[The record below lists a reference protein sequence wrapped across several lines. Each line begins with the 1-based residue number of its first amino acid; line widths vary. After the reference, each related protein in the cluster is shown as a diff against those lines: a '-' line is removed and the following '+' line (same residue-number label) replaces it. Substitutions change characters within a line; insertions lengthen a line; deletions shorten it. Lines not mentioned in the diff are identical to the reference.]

1 MLIHGF
7 ILVIVLLLSFGFT
20 KMQPSEISITFTS
33 YRDHLFMSKLS
44 TALTLATSVLSTC
57 LFSSSVF
64 ASDASSAE
72 GFNFKD
78 WYIGGEFGR
87 KRQDDL
93 CDPAFISCDSS
104 DSAWSVF
111 SGYEFTQ
118 NLALEFGYTDL
129 GDYSTTS
136 LLNTMQ
142 NKAITSMSGY
152 ELAGVVNLPVA
163 EHVNIFTKLGA
174 MYYDGEERSVV
185 GSFDDKGWAGLFGLG
200 LSYDFTQSLQAR
212 AEYNFIHDLGD
223 REFAGDHGHLTT
235 LGLVYRFGKN
245 QASAP
250 VKSAPAAVVEE
261 TVVEEVVAEPVVVAP
276 VVIDAVQ
283 AHALFDFDKSDVKVT
298 AELEQVAAH
307 LVTYPQAN
315 AHLMGFTDSL
325 GSNEY
330 NEKLALRRANAVA
343 AYLISQGVSESQLTI
358 KPVGETDKFGNNTII
373 GERFKN
379 RRVSIEIAEFTQ

>member
-1 MLIHGF
+1 
-7 ILVIVLLLSFGFT
+7 
-20 KMQPSEISITFTS
+20 
-33 YRDHLFMSKLS
+33 MSKLS

-64 ASDASSAE
+64 AADANNEE

-93 CDPAFISCDSS
+93 CNPAFISCDSS

-142 NKAITSMSGY
+142 NKAVTSMRGY

-174 MYYDGEERSVV
+174 MYYDGEERSIV

-200 LSYDFTQSLQAR
+200 LSYDFTPSLQAR

-250 VKSAPAAVVEE
+250 VKSAPVVEETIVEE
-261 TVVEEVVAEPVVVAP
+261 TVVEEVVAEPVVVVAP
-276 VVIDAVQ
+276 VVVEAVQ
-283 AHALFDFDKSDVKVT
+283 AHALFDFDKSEVKVT
-298 AELEQVAAH
+298 AELAQVAAH
-307 LVTYPQAN
+307 LVNYPQAN
-315 AHLMGFTDSL
+315 AALMGFTDSL

-343 AYLISQGVSESQLTI
+343 AYLISQGVSESQLSI
-358 KPVGETDKFGNNTII
+358 KPVGETEKFGDNTILS
-373 GERFKN
+373 ERFKN
-379 RRVSIEIAEFTQ
+379 RRVSIEIAEFNK